1 MKLRPS
7 YSSIT
12 MKLSDVADLE
22 PVNEVSLQR
31 LIPLSEYNKHRGKAA
46 EGDNSCL
53 KNVSHLKI
61 GLLFAPHGS
70 SEGLLPS
77 VASLATEVIDD
88 AEQGGAHANISLEQL
103 DEFMLPKAIDCLRQ
117 KAEATAYQMSWKSRH
132 GTAFLQVEKT
142 GLTKM
147 PPRRW
152 EHKVGNTATPGP
164 QAGEMDTGRVGN
176 GYPKYD
182 GFLLY

>member
-1 MKLRPS
+1 
-7 YSSIT
+7 
-12 MKLSDVADLE
+12 
-22 PVNEVSLQR
+22 
-31 LIPLSEYNKHRGKAA
+31 
-46 EGDNSCL
+46 
-53 KNVSHLKI
+53 
-61 GLLFAPHGS
+61 
-70 SEGLLPS
+70 
-77 VASLATEVIDD
+77 
-88 AEQGGAHANISLEQL
+88 
-103 DEFMLPKAIDCLRQ
+103 MLPKAIDCLRQ
-117 KAEATAYQMSWKSRH
+117 KAEATAYQMSWNSRH

-176 GYPKYD
+176 GYPKSD